1 MDQSLR
7 DKAAN
12 IVDKYMGAA
21 DYPEGTTWRGICLMV
36 SSDILSLVAEEVE
49 KFDIISYNGFGG
61 DMKYIRRSDILA
73 LLKGATP

>member
-36 SSDILSLVAEEVE
+36 SSDILSLISEEVE
-49 KFDIISYNGFGG
+49 KMRNKHERCNWSMGYDAALSGV
-61 DMKYIRRSDILA
+61 LA